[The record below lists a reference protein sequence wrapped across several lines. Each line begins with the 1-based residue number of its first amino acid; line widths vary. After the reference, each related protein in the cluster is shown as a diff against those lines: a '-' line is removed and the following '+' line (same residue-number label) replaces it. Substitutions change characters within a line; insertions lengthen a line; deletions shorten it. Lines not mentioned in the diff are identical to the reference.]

1 MIMLKVTKKRSFT
14 LSLEDAFLEKHRGRE
29 GGVRVTPPPTLPQAK
44 PSLLRVNLLE
54 VNI

>member
-29 GGVRVTPPPTLPQAK
+29 GGVRVTPPPLPQAK